1 MLGNNPKN
9 LARFWRS
16 STTRFILLVF
26 GIELI
31 LAASMTLTLRD
42 LTRAELQADARAY
55 ATRMA
60 QDIGRSYRT
69 GDDAATRRAIFMRLV
84 FSEGR
89 AAIALLVDKNGTA
102 LAGNLDQWPIGLAAG
117 WNEINLSRP
126 GSMEAEPLGVLVT
139 PLPQGAKLLTGQILE
154 ADKRLAGI
162 LDRATGT
169 ALIFALPLALFAAL
183 AAVRI
188 INARVDDIADTANAV
203 RAGHLSKR
211 VGLDGSGDTFDR
223 LGATLNA
230 MLDRNEAL
238 ISELRIVTDGL
249 AHDLRSPLTRLK
261 ARLDQAAK
269 AAGSDRLQ
277 NAVAAAEQE
286 ADRLLDMLTTAL
298 QISRA
303 EAGIGR
309 DHFAP
314 VELDILVHD
323 IAELYI
329 PLAEDKGFELRV
341 DAAPCPALAGHRELL
356 SQAISNLIDNALKY
370 GASPIWIRTGTT
382 QESCWLCVEDR
393 GSGIAQ
399 DAQAEALRR
408 FGRLDP
414 ARTGFGAG
422 LGLSLV
428 AAVARLHGGHIS
440 LSDAGP
446 GLAVQLTLP
455 RHATEQGFSTAAI

>member
-1 MLGNNPKN
+1 MLGNKPKA
-9 LARFWRS
+9 LAKFWRS

-31 LAASMTLTLRD
+31 LAASITLTLRG
-42 LTRAELQADARAY
+42 LTRAELQTDARAY
-55 ATRMA
+55 AARMA
-60 QDIGRSYRT
+60 QDIGRAYRT
-69 GDDAATRRAIFMRLV
+69 GNQQATQEAIFMRLV

-89 AAIALLVDKNGTA
+89 TAIALLADKKGMA
-102 LAGNLDQWPIGLAAG
+102 LAGNLDRWPMGLQAG
-117 WNEINLSRP
+117 WNEIHLSRP
-126 GSMEAEPLGVLVT
+126 GKKETEHIGVLVT

-154 ADKRLAGI
+154 ADKRLSAI

-169 ALIFALPLALFAAL
+169 ALIFALPLALLAAL

-188 INARVDDIADTANAV
+188 INARVDDIAETANAV

-230 MLDRNEAL
+230 MLDRVEAL

-269 AAGSDRLQ
+269 AEDTGRLQ
-277 NAVAAAEQE
+277 SAVAEADHE

-314 VELDILVHD
+314 LHLNALVD
-323 IAELYI
+323 DLAELYG
-329 PLAEDKGFELRV
+329 PLAEDRGFDLLV
-341 DAAPCPALAGHRELL
+341 TANPCPAIDGHRELL

-370 GASPIWIRTGTT
+370 GASPLCLTTGATDT
-382 QESCWLCVEDR
+382 SCWLCVEDH
-393 GSGIAQ
+393 GPGIAP
-399 DAQAEALRR
+399 DAHAEALRR

-428 AAVARLHGGHIS
+428 AAVARLHGGHLS

-446 GLAVQLTLP
+446 GLAVRLVLP
-455 RHATEQGFSTAAI
+455 RPATDQGFSTAAI